1 MISDI
6 IRTYS
11 YRLRLLDEGREM
23 EFICCKET
31 LNLLQ
36 TKRGK
41 LPFCKSPGEVYI
53 KNMTATTVQSF
64 SLCAM
69 FRDLWWIN
77 L

>member
-1 MISDI
+1 
-6 IRTYS
+6 
-11 YRLRLLDEGREM
+11 M

-41 LPFCKSPGEVYI
+41 LPFCNSPGEVYI
-53 KNMTATTVQSF
+53 KKNMMAAAVQSF

-77 L
+77 F